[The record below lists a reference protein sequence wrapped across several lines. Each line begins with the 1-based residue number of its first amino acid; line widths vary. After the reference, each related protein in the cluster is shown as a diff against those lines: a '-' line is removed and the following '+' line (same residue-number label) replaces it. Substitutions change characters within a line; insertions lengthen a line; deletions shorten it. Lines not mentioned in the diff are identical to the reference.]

1 MSLCVCVCVC
11 SVCLCVY
18 VCKCKGSLPEFSLQM
33 SVPLASQKH
42 SKSSPLLTDAYFS
55 SVKISEK
62 VEQHAE
68 PKCN

>member
-1 MSLCVCVCVC
+1 MSLRIRIRVRV
-11 SVCLCVY
+11 CVY
-18 VCKCKGSLPEFSLQM
+18 VCECEGSLPEFSLEE
-33 SVPLASQKH
+33 SVPPASQKH

-55 SVKISEK
+55 SVKITEK